1 MKVLT
6 ASARRCLYS
15 SVAVLSMVGLAAC
28 GSSGSTNA
36 GASGASKSGGSTD
49 AAVPIKVNMNVKITG
64 HTFFTEIR
72 DGALAVAPGLG
83 VNLTYSGPTFSDAQ
97 QQATQLNSILQQ
109 GYKVLLLSANSPTV
123 EAPAA
128 TQAQSM
134 GIPVITFD
142 ADVTPS
148 ARGWY
153 VNDAAYPA
161 FGKCLI
167 DQAVKFGGPTAEVG
181 IVSSNPDSPNQIAWI
196 NAAMTYQKANYPGL
210 KIVGTVY
217 GKGDEALSFAGAT
230 SLLQAHPAIKVL
242 LTPDSG
248 AAPGAASAITKLG
261 LIGKV
266 LSVGQGDLASSR
278 QYIKNGSEVS
288 CMWDNAAM
296 GKLLVYMAKAAAN
309 KKLPKN
315 GTFTD
320 DPDGSWVIKDGWVD
334 FAQTPTVFN
343 KENVDNFTD
352 AGSPKG

>member
-1 MKVLT
+1 MKIL
-6 ASARRCLYS
+6 APSARNALYS
-15 SVAVLSMVGLAAC
+15 SVAVLSIVGLAAC
-28 GSSGSTNA
+28 GNS
-36 GASGASKSGGSTD
+36 ASKSAGTSGGSSS
-49 AAVPIKVNMNVKITG
+49 AAGSIKVAMNVKITG

-72 DGALAVAPGLG
+72 DGALAAAPSQG
-83 VNLTYSGPTFSDAQ
+83 VSLTYSGPTFSDGQA
-97 QQATQLNSILQQ
+97 QATQLNSIIQE

-128 TQAQSM
+128 EKAQAM

-142 ADVTPS
+142 ADVIPA

-167 DQAVKFGGPTAEVG
+167 DQAVKFGGPNAEVG

-196 NAAMTYQKANYPGL
+196 NSAMAYQKANYPGL
-210 KIVGTVY
+210 KIDGTVY
-217 GKGDEALSFAGAT
+217 GKGDEALSFSGAE
-230 SLLQAHPAIKVL
+230 SLLQAHPGIKVL

-261 LIGKV
+261 MIGKV

-288 CMWDNAAM
+288 CMWDNAGL

-309 KKLPKN
+309 KTLPKN
-315 GTFTD
+315 GTFTS
-320 DPDGSWVIKDGWVD
+320 DPAGSWVIKNGWVD
-334 FAQTPTVFN
+334 YAQNPTVFN
-343 KENVDNFTD
+343 KENVGKFTD
-352 AGSPKG
+352 AGSPIG